1 MPDSLDPQDKVFFYT
16 GWSPYREDGFIVT
29 QRKGRFLS
37 GQGKMAGCSGD
48 RLGLGMAFG
57 PQFWDLWV
65 MECFW
70 DEKPKTQL

>member
-1 MPDSLDPQDKVFFYT
+1 
-16 GWSPYREDGFIVT
+16 
-29 QRKGRFLS
+29 
-37 GQGKMAGCSGD
+37 MAGCSGD
-48 RLGLGMAFG
+48 RVGLGMAFG